1 MRRMIQV
8 GGLVG
13 AVATL
18 VAMALPSPTL
28 QFAPGSRVW
37 LEGTSTVRSYRCET
51 TQVQGS
57 AALNGESTELA
68 EVSKGVRAAQV
79 TLPVASLDCRNGTMN
94 GHMRRALK
102 AEQNPSIRFRVT
114 SVSVTP
120 SSVAAGAVRMSGPL
134 TIAGQDQAISLNA
147 QISREAGGNIR
158 LKGSKQLNMTQF
170 GVQPPR
176 LMMGTMRVHD
186 NVTVNFDVV
195 LRP

>member
-1 MRRMIQV
+1 MRSMMN
-8 GGLVG
+8 VG
-13 AVATL
+13 ALIGTITAL
-18 VAMALPSPTL
+18 VAFAPATPTL
-28 QFAPGSRVW
+28 QFAQGSRVW
-37 LEGTSTVRSYRCET
+37 LEGTSTVRSYRCQT
-51 TQVQGS
+51 TQVTGT

-68 EVSKGVRAAQV
+68 EVSKGVRSAQV
-79 TLPVASLDCRNGTMN
+79 TLPVASLDCNNGTMN

-134 TIAGQDQAISLNA
+134 TIAGQDQTISLNA
-147 QISREAGGNIR
+147 QISREASGNIR

-186 NVTVNFDVV
+186 GVTVNFDVV